1 MVKRLQFKFHTWC
14 PIAHSSCAPGTCTMH
29 MDLDASTSIS
39 ICSKDSIN
47 VHICE
52 PERCKFRHALYASN
66 DVVCALTGMVVRR
79 NTDVAE
85 FIPHNTRTSRYNIE
99 NQERSILSVIS
110 IIVDECPWSDEKLQ
124 LRSATSSIYRI
135 IILLWN
141 LIGAAR
147 PTPRQMLFF
156 TTTCINMLKDGMV
169 PNNILPAISQF
180 RYFHTPSVIAALC
193 RAQPIKFHSKTL
205 SDYYASSQS
214 QIRYHFFSLGLVFS
228 VLPSQIPTLECQNIQ
243 RRIRDVLSKTAL
255 VWSDP
260 LAYIGVPM
268 R

>member
-1 MVKRLQFKFHTWC
+1 M
-14 PIAHSSCAPGTCTMH
+14 AHSRCVPGTCTMH
-29 MDLDASTSIS
+29 MDLAASTSIS

-66 DVVCALTGMVVRR
+66 DVVCALTGMIVCR
-79 NTDVAE
+79 NTDVAD
-85 FIPHNTRTSRYNIE
+85 FIPHNTRTTRYNIE
-99 NQERSILSVIS
+99 NQERSILTVLS
-110 IIVDECPWSDEKLQ
+110 IIVDECPWSDERLQ

-169 PNNILPAISQF
+169 PNNILPLISQF

-193 RAQPIKFHSKTL
+193 RVQPIKFHSKTL
-205 SDYYASSQS
+205 SDYYATSQS
-214 QIRYHFFSLGLVFS
+214 QIRYHFSSGSRILT
-228 VLPSQIPTLECQNIQ
+228 VLPSQIPILECQNLRHQ
-243 RRIRDVLSKTAL
+243 IRDVLAKTTL
-255 VWSDP
+255 VWSYP
-260 LAYIGVPM
+260 LAYIGAPVC
-268 R
+268 